1 MKTIRYFFI
10 LLFFTVLLAGCTQA
24 PEVSPAI
31 SEEIIEE
38 MNFARTQPKQY
49 VTQRLSPLY
58 NENHTDSYLTALDE
72 VVDYMNRMKALPELK
87 STQGLYK
94 CAKDWVD
101 SSGPAGTVGHD
112 PEIST
117 RFKKYCKY
125 TALGENCSYG
135 YSTAKEIVIA
145 LLVDDGVESR
155 GHRQNILSKSFTHA
169 GAAVGTHKKYKTMCC
184 IDFAYGY
191 QEN

>member
-1 MKTIRYFFI
+1 MKTIRYLFI
-10 LLFFTVLLAGCTQA
+10 LFACTILLAGCAQS
-24 PEVSPAI
+24 PDVSPSI

-58 NENHTDSYLTALDE
+58 NEKHTDSYLEALDE
-72 VVDYMNRMKALPELK
+72 VVDYMNRMKALPELT
-87 STQGLYK
+87 SAQGLYK
-94 CAKDWVD
+94 CAKEWVD
-101 SSGPAGTVGHD
+101 ISGPSGTVGHD
-112 PEIST
+112 SNISA

-125 TALGENCSYG
+125 TTLGENCSYG
-135 YSTAKEIVIA
+135 YSTAQEIIIA
-145 LLVDDGVESR
+145 LLVDDGVEDR
-155 GHRQNILSKSFTHA
+155 GHRKNILSASFTHA
-169 GAAVGTHKKYKTMCC
+169 GAAVGNHKKYKTMCC